1 MDAIVL
7 SHIIID
13 DLRAADGREQRGLL
27 GGAGTYAVAGMRLVA
42 ERVGISCGVGE
53 DFDALHG
60 RWFRANGI
68 DTAGL
73 EIRGAHTPRS
83 WVVYQREDARTETP
97 QFGAAHFNAMA
108 PRLADLPLSYRQARG
123 LYAFCDDDERFWNS
137 LLELRAASGATV
149 LWELHEAAAQRERW
163 PSVARILQQVDIVSL
178 NWAEGRSLCGCAE
191 PEAMLE
197 RLLRTGVGAVA
208 LRLGGEGALV
218 ATGSD
223 GWCIPA
229 YPADLLDPTGAGN
242 AFSGALLAGRAV
254 GAGLK
259 TAACGA
265 AAAASFM
272 IGQHGPPGDLLA
284 VKAEWQRRRDWLRG
298 HAAVLH

>member
-1 MDAIVL
+1 ML

-83 WVVYQREDARTETP
+83 WVIYQREDARTETP
-97 QFGAAHFNAMA
+97 QFGAAHFATMA
-108 PRLADLPLSYRQARG
+108 PRVEGLPPQYRQARG

-149 LWELHEAAAQRERW
+149 LWELHEAAACPDRW
-163 PSVARILQQVDIVSL
+163 RQVARILRRVDIVSL
-178 NWAEGRSLCGCAE
+178 NRAEGRALCGSDE
-191 PEAMLE
+191 PADVLA
-197 RLLRTGVGAVA
+197 RLLQAGAGAVA
-208 LRLGGEGALV
+208 LRLGDAGAIV
-218 ATGSD
+218 ATAAAS
-223 GWCIPA
+223 WHIPA
-229 YPADLLDPTGAGN
+229 YPTRLRDPTGAGN
-242 AFSGALLAGRAV
+242 AFSGALLAGW
-254 GAGLK
+254 AGGEDVRI
-259 TAACGA
+259 AACGA

-272 IGQHGPPGDLLA
+272 IEQHGPPADLLA
-284 VKAEWQRRRDWLRG
+284 IQAEWERRRDWLRG

>member
-1 MDAIVL
+1 ML

-13 DLRAADGREQRGLL
+13 DLRAADGRERRGLL

-53 DFDALHG
+53 DFDALYG
-60 RWFRANGI
+60 RWFQANGI

-73 EIRGAHTPRS
+73 EIRDAHTPRS
-83 WVVYQREDARTETP
+83 WVVYEREDARTETP
-97 QFGAAHFNAMA
+97 QFGAAHFATMA
-108 PRLADLPLSYRQARG
+108 PRVASLPPQYRQASG
-123 LYAFCDDDERFWNS
+123 LYIFCDDDEQFWSS

-149 LWELHEAAAQRERW
+149 LWELHEGAAQRERW

-178 NWAEGRSLCGCAE
+178 NRAEGRSLCGCAE
-191 PEAMLE
+191 PEAMLG
-197 RLLRTGVGAVA
+197 RLLETGVGAVA
-208 LRLGGEGALV
+208 LRLGSAGALV
-218 ATGSD
+218 ATANH
-223 GWCIPA
+223 GWRIPA
-229 YPADLLDPTGAGN
+229 FPADLQDPTGAGN
-242 AFSGALLAGRAV
+242 AFSGALLTGRAV

-272 IGQHGPPGDLLA
+272 IEQHGPPADLLA
-284 VKAEWQRRRDWLRG
+284 LQTKWQQRRDWLRER
-298 HAAVLH
+298 AIVLH

>member
-1 MDAIVL
+1 ML

-149 LWELHEAAAQRERW
+149 LWELHEAAARPDRW
-163 PSVARILQQVDIVSL
+163 RQVARILRRVDIVSL
-178 NWAEGRSLCGCAE
+178 NRAEGRALCGSDE
-191 PEAMLE
+191 PADVLG
-197 RLLRTGVGAVA
+197 RLLQTGVGAVA
-208 LRLGGEGALV
+208 LRLGGAGALV
-218 ATGSD
+218 ATTAS
-223 GWCIPA
+223 GWRIPA
-229 YPADLLDPTGAGN
+229 YPAPFHDPTGAGN
-242 AFSGALLAGRAV
+242 AFSGALLAEW
-254 GAGLK
+254 AGGEDVRI
-259 TAACGA
+259 AACGA

-272 IGQHGPPGDLLA
+272 IEQHGPPGDLLA
-284 VKAEWQRRRDWLRG
+284 LQPEWQRRRDWLRG

>member
-1 MDAIVL
+1 ML

-149 LWELHEAAAQRERW
+149 LWELHEAAAQPR
-163 PSVARILQQVDIVSL
+163 
-178 NWAEGRSLCGCAE
+178 
-191 PEAMLE
+191 
-197 RLLRTGVGAVA
+197 A
-208 LRLGGEGALV
+208 LAIR
-218 ATGSD
+218 
-223 GWCIPA
+223 
-229 YPADLLDPTGAGN
+229 
-242 AFSGALLAGRAV
+242 
-254 GAGLK
+254 
-259 TAACGA
+259 
-265 AAAASFM
+265 
-272 IGQHGPPGDLLA
+272 
-284 VKAEWQRRRDWLRG
+284 
-298 HAAVLH
+298 